1 MLGKLRGHGARL
13 SDQKLTGPARCQQS
27 PCTELDCATGRHLHV
42 HPEYPRELLLFP
54 ANFTRDKCRPRKVSH
69 RSRATGCGLCAAR
82 AELRPGPA
90 LLLSPPAGQ
99 GQRLGAGAVP
109 WFTPRGCCRTARWAV
124 HANFRRHLNINSR
137 VLKFNQVEPECKEM
151 KA

>member
-13 SDQKLTGPARCQQS
+13 SDQKLTGPARRQQS
-27 PCTELDCATGRHLHV
+27 PHTELDCATSRHLHV
-42 HPEYPRELLLFP
+42 CPESPREPFLLP
-54 ANFTRDKCRPRKVSH
+54 ANFTRDKWRPRKVSH
-69 RSRATGCGLCAAR
+69 RSRATGCGLCASR

-90 LLLSPPAGQ
+90 LPLSLPAGQ
-99 GQRLGAGAVP
+99 GQCLGAGAVP

-124 HANFRRHLNINSR
+124 RANFRRHLNINSR
-137 VLKFNQVEPECKEM
+137 VLKFNQVEPEYKEM